1 MSETHRPRVLCVDD
15 EPNVLDGFRRNLR
28 GAFEIVTAA
37 GSVEALMTL
46 AKEPPFEVVLSDL
59 QMPGVDGIS
68 LLRRVRQ
75 QWPDTVRVLLTG
87 NADLATASA
96 AVNEGSVFRF
106 LTKPCQPDALGRALS
121 DAAAQHRLMTSERF
135 LLEQT
140 LQGSIE
146 LLADV
151 LALASPAAFGR
162 GIRLKKVVVALLDA
176 INARPR
182 ERWSIEVAALLAP
195 IGSITLPPA
204 LAEKLQH
211 GATLTKDELA
221 MTAGLSGV
229 TDRLLAHIPRLEGVR
244 EILSAAAG
252 EPPPVQPGGGTA
264 PDEAAP
270 EDVLG
275 IGRCVLGLALAFDTA
290 LGALGER
297 DQARARVRKAWSNRV
312 RPALLDAL
320 DECTRLRE
328 GATTEIT
335 LAALTVGMTLAE
347 DVLTDRG
354 VLLAKS
360 GQDVTTGVL
369 ERIRNFAIGE
379 GIRTPLRVYASHV
392 S

>member
-1 MSETHRPRVLCVDD
+1 MSDLYLPRVLCVDD
-15 EPNVLDGFRRNLR
+15 EQNVLDGIRRNLR
-28 GAFEIVTAA
+28 NSFEIVTAA

-46 AKEPPFEVVLSDL
+46 AREAPFDVVLSDL
-59 QMPGVDGIS
+59 QMPGVDGIA

-87 NADLATASA
+87 NADLAAASA

-106 LTKPCQPDALGRALS
+106 LTKPCPPDQLGRALS

-162 GIRLKKVVVALLDA
+162 GIRLKKTVVALLDA
-176 INARPR
+176 IGARPR

-195 IGSITLPPA
+195 IGSITLPPS
-204 LAEKLQH
+204 LAEKLQQ
-211 GATLTKDELA
+211 GAALSADEQA
-221 MTAGLSGV
+221 MAAGLVGV

-244 EILSAAAG
+244 EILTAAG

-264 PDEAAP
+264 PDPAAP

-290 LGALGER
+290 LGALGDR
-297 DQARARVRKAWSNRV
+297 DKARARVRKEWTGRV

-320 DECTRLRE
+320 DECARLRE
-328 GATTEIT
+328 GATIEIQ
-335 LAALTVGMTLAE
+335 LAALGAGMTLAD
-347 DVLTDRG
+347 DVVTDRG
-354 VLLAKS
+354 VLLAKA
-360 GQDVTTGVL
+360 GQDVTPGVL
-369 ERIRNFAIGE
+369 ERIRNFALGE
-379 GIRTPLRVYASHV
+379 GIRTPLRVYAASAA
-392 S
+392 